1 VAGKN
6 KKKKNSGN
14 SVAQNRRARYDYH
27 IVETLEAGIMLKGTE
42 VKSLRGG
49 RASIGESFAGEKDGA
64 LYLQN
69 AHIPEYSGGAFNH
82 DPRAPRKLLLHRR
95 ELDKMLDAVQ
105 RKGMSLVPLS
115 VYFNDRGIAKVQ
127 LALGE
132 GKRRQD
138 KREAVK
144 KQDWNRQKSRLLR
157 GKDID

>member
-1 VAGKN
+1 MAGKN

-14 SVAQNRRARYDYH
+14 SVAQNRRARFDYT

-49 RASIGESFAGEKDGA
+49 RASIGESFAGEKNGE

-69 AHIPEYSGGAFNH
+69 AHIPEYVGGAFNH
-82 DPRAPRKLLLHRR
+82 DPRQPRKLLLHRR

-115 VYFNDRGIAKVQ
+115 IYFNNRGLAKVQ

-157 GKDID
+157 EKG